1 MIYYL
6 MMAQFSFHGHLASMG
21 PKIKKGKY
29 GVLGKLIQAAG
40 MIWEGINQQQ
50 YPFPSKHHSRAAV
63 SYTIPLHRRS
73 HRGQRHVCK
82 HPFLDLISGRKISVY
97 FLTQSL
103 PLRILLF

>member
-1 MIYYL
+1 
-6 MMAQFSFHGHLASMG
+6 
-21 PKIKKGKY
+21 
-29 GVLGKLIQAAG
+29 
-40 MIWEGINQQQ
+40 MIWEGIYQQQ
-50 YPFPSKHHSRAAV
+50 YPFPSKHLSRAAV
-63 SYTIPLHRRS
+63 GYTIPLHRRS